1 MVTGPFE
8 ENSFANQ
15 NVLLIMEAC
24 GTGTFA
30 YVVFIKILPKQ
41 FSFSLFTSKA
51 AIFTFPFWNCM
62 IQSLR
67 AVWKLEKIEFNRT
80 DVCLNLLLM
89 VVGFI
94 ITVGLQ
100 LFNQL
105 GKFSSKFLSIELYR
119 PYHMA
124 HMIWCLSEWELKLI
138 IKLIGKR
145 YSAFEVKMP
154 LHSPFYQRIWN
165 KK

>member
-8 ENSFANQ
+8 ENSFANK
-15 NVLLIMEAC
+15 NVLLMMEAC

-41 FSFSLFTSKA
+41 FSFLLIISNYSLNERCENLK
-51 AIFTFPFWNCM
+51 
-62 IQSLR
+62 
-67 AVWKLEKIEFNRT
+67 KIEFNRT

-105 GKFSSKFLSIELYR
+105 GKFFGI
-119 PYHMA
+119 
-124 HMIWCLSEWELKLI
+124 
-138 IKLIGKR
+138 
-145 YSAFEVKMP
+145 F
-154 LHSPFYQRIWN
+154 Q
-165 KK
+165 